1 MYCYWSSHQ
10 KFLMALKNAT
20 DSFNNLLRIFFTFL
34 CGISDHIIQFWTYL
48 KNFCN
53 SVSVKGL
60 HFCKL
65 RTSNHWGLK
74 NIFKIGH
81 NKKLLKLLQLKGPL
95 ALHSELQNV
104 CNKRVVKNGRQLVVL
119 KACKACSSQK
129 VWTSL
134 RNFDSLDSN
143 SSIFWHFGFYSIECC
158 VIVVNNM
165 S

>member
-1 MYCYWSSHQ
+1 
-10 KFLMALKNAT
+10 MALKNVT
-20 DSFNNLLRIFFTFL
+20 DSFNNMLRIFFTFL
-34 CGISDHIIQFWTYL
+34 CGISDHIIQFRTYL

-104 CNKRVVKNGRQLVVL
+104 CNKRIVKNGRQLVVL
-119 KACKACSSQK
+119 KACKACPSQK
-129 VWTSL
+129 VWKSL
-134 RNFDSLDSN
+134 RNFDSIDSN

-158 VIVVNNM
+158 VIVENNM

>member
-1 MYCYWSSHQ
+1 
-10 KFLMALKNAT
+10 MALKNVT

-34 CGISDHIIQFWTYL
+34 CGISDHIIQFRTYL

-74 NIFKIGH
+74 NIFKISH
-81 NKKLLKLLQLKGPL
+81 NKKTFETSATKGSL

-119 KACKACSSQK
+119 KA
-129 VWTSL
+129 
-134 RNFDSLDSN
+134 
-143 SSIFWHFGFYSIECC
+143 
-158 VIVVNNM
+158 
-165 S
+165 